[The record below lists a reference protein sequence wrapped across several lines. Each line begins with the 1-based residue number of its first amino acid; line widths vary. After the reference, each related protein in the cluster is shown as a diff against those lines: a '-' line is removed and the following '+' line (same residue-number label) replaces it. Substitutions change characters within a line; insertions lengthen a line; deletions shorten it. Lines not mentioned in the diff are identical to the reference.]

1 MCKYFQTINKYVS
14 ENNFYD
20 TLDFLENNQIKNLTF
35 EKNKKIKLKYNN
47 LLQGGDFTGIN
58 NFIVNSE
65 YIANIDEYIDMVDKN
80 KKYINFI
87 KINAIKDIRGDY
99 ETKDHCAILI
109 IDMKRKSASIQS
121 LNNYKDCLKCKD
133 GNEDYKI
140 SDTQEL
146 ISQDINSGAHQRQNN
161 VLSLGCIL
169 MRIILTLC
177 RKEKVNEITLT
188 DNSYFL
194 CNNDNN
200 KIPLKYLRTLTKGE
214 PYYCKFGF
222 RPKYEE
228 DITTWKNNKKIFLEK
243 PTITKKEFKKI
254 LMDRKFDENDKYDKK
269 ILYHINNFVLPKLE
283 DENVISV
290 IIKIMMEC
298 KTDISCDILKF
309 LCERIYLKI
318 YKEYKHKTFIMNFN
332 K

>member
-14 ENNFYD
+14 ENNFSD
-20 TLDFLENNQIKNLTF
+20 TLDFLRDNQIQNLTF

-47 LLQGGDFTGIN
+47 LLQGGNLAGLN

-65 YIANIDEYIDMVDKN
+65 YVANIDEYIDMVDKN

-87 KINAIKDIRGDY
+87 KINATKDKKGDY
-99 ETKDHCAILI
+99 KNDDHCAVLI

-121 LNNYKDCLKCKD
+121 LNNYKDCLKCED

-140 SDTQEL
+140 GD
-146 ISQDINSGAHQRQNN
+146 
-161 VLSLGCIL
+161 VL
-169 MRIILTLC
+169 MKIILTLC

-222 RPKYEE
+222 RPKYDE
-228 DITTWKNNKKIFLEK
+228 DKTTWKNNKKKFLEK
-243 PTITKKEFKKI
+243 PTITKKELTKI

-269 ILYHINNFVLPKLE
+269 ILYHINNIILPKLE

-290 IIKIMMEC
+290 VIKMIMEC

-309 LCERIYLKI
+309 LCERIYLKM
-318 YKEYKHKTFIMNFN
+318 YKEYKNKSFIKKFN